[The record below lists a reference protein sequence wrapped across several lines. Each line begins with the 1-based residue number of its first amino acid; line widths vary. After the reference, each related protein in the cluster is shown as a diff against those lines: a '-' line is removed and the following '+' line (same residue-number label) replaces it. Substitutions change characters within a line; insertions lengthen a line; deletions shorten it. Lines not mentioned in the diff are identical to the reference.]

1 LTIAAL
7 YVSPEGVVLGADSTS
22 SFFNSSHI
30 HYFNYAQK
38 VFEVGEKSEF
48 GLLTWGMGGL
58 DNVSYRTALAQL
70 ADQLAAHPPAG
81 VQAVADAWVA
91 HFDAKYQALP
101 AVQRAQLLAGKPAH
115 DPAAQATTRTPAE
128 EEELG
133 NLCSS
138 LVVGFCI
145 AGYVL
150 PGREPDAW
158 IMVFQ
163 PTSQP
168 TVIRAE
174 KNELHCWGMPHV
186 MNRLLYGVD
195 DAIVDSIVASGKWND
210 TPNMLV
216 QILEEHRLNPRA
228 YLPLRDAVDYVHS
241 AIYCTIK
248 AMKFSTRP
256 QVCGGP
262 IEIAVISSDRKFRW
276 VRHKEWDA
284 AIEEGAM

>member
-1 LTIAAL
+1 M
-7 YVSPEGVVLGADSTS
+7 GV
-22 SFFNSSHI
+22 
-30 HYFNYAQK
+30 K
-38 VFEVGEKSEF
+38 
-48 GLLTWGMGGL
+48 
-58 DNVSYRTALAQL
+58 
-70 ADQLAAHPPAG
+70 P
-81 VQAVADAWVA
+81 VADAWVA

-101 AVQRAQLLAGKPAH
+101 AVQRAQLLAAKTAH
-115 DPAAQATTRTPAE
+115 DPAASPATTMRTQDE
-128 EEELG
+128 EEELV
-133 NLCSS
+133 NLSDS

-150 PGREPDAW
+150 PDREPDAW

-163 PTSQP
+163 PTSP
-168 TVIRAE
+168 ATVVRAA

-195 DAIVDSIVASGKWND
+195 DEIVDSIVASGKWND
-210 TPNMLV
+210 TPAMLV
-216 QILEEHRLNPRA
+216 QILEKHRLNPRA